1 MAAWHA
7 DITRVLMYIVYNN
20 RLALPEDWTQNAY
33 SLDRSQMSEVLL
45 DGGGCT
51 RESSKVKNDLIR
63 GPISVLL
70 YNLWYQKE
78 GSILGSS
85 HFTSGIGN
93 HLQQK
98 LQIKLRGESDSNTV
112 ELCQLFCPLLQVCNQ
127 SRATFVSGLDHLA
140 LHSIDILPMGK
151 PRGLPAPQAGF
162 PPSRVGFPASRRR
175 A

>member
-7 DITRVLMYIVYNN
+7 NITRVLMYIVYNN

-51 RESSKVKNDLIR
+51 RDSSKVKNDLIR
-63 GPISVLL
+63 GPISVLPC
-70 YNLWYQKE
+70 NLWYQKE

-98 LQIKLRGESDSNTV
+98 LQSNSEV
-112 ELCQLFCPLLQVCNQ
+112 
-127 SRATFVSGLDHLA
+127 RAIAIRLSCA
-140 LHSIDILPMGK
+140 NS
-151 PRGLPAPQAGF
+151 
-162 PPSRVGFPASRRR
+162 
-175 A
+175 

>member
-51 RESSKVKNDLIR
+51 R
-63 GPISVLL
+63 
-70 YNLWYQKE
+70 
-78 GSILGSS
+78 
-85 HFTSGIGN
+85 
-93 HLQQK
+93 
-98 LQIKLRGESDSNTV
+98 DSNKV

-127 SRATFVSGLDHLA
+127 SRATFVSGLDHIA
-140 LHSIDILPMGK
+140 LHSNNTRCDSGSIEM
-151 PRGLPAPQAGF
+151 
-162 PPSRVGFPASRRR
+162 
-175 A
+175 